1 MTDRLK
7 LVAFDLDGTLLD
19 SISSIIEGVRACW
32 SALGFPEADP
42 EQIKRIIGLP
52 WERGVEILLPGA
64 GEREVAM
71 VQKYHAEIARGDREP
86 PDRPPETM
94 FPGVSS
100 LLDSLEADGYLL
112 AIVTSRSNRRI
123 LELVGGLEGRF
134 VSVQTADRGPGK
146 PNPFLLDSA
155 MREAGVDTEDTVMVG
170 DTVYDVQTALNAGTG
185 AIGVTWGVHPAED
198 LRSAGAHRVASSF
211 DQLRS
216 GIDDLLRSDA

>member
-32 SALGFPEADP
+32 STLGFPEANPD
-42 EQIKRIIGLP
+42 QIKRIIGLP

-64 GEREVAM
+64 SEREVDM
-71 VQKYHAEIARGDREP
+71 VREYYAEIVRGDRAP

-94 FPGVSS
+94 FPDTPS

-123 LELVGGLEGRF
+123 PELIGGMERRF

-146 PNPFLLDSA
+146 PNPFLLDRA
-155 MREAGVDTEDTVMVG
+155 MQEAGVDAEDTVMVG
-170 DTVYDVQTALNAGTG
+170 DTIYDMQTALNAGTV

-198 LRSAGAHRVASSF
+198 LRTAGAKRVASRF
-211 DQLRS
+211 DQLRNH
-216 GIDDLLRSDA
+216 IDDLLRADE